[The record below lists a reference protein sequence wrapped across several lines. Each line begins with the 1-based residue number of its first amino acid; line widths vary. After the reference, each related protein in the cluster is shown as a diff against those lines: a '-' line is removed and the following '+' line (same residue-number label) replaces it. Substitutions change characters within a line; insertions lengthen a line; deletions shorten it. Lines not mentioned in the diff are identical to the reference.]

1 MRQPRCVGWPCFGST
16 VCHGWPGGVEDRKR
30 MKKSETMK
38 FSKNAHGSVG
48 FVITLS
54 FHSCDTLSG
63 IAWYNL
69 GGPTYDNLCVIYNVF
84 ARYGGVAGMK

>member
-1 MRQPRCVGWPCFGST
+1 MSWLA
-16 VCHGWPGGVEDRKR
+16 GGVEDRKR

-38 FSKNAHGSVG
+38 FSKNAHSSVG

-69 GGPTYDNLCVIYNVF
+69 GGPSYDNLCVIYNVF